1 MRTLGVR
8 RSSHVSSPVS
18 WRSLQRSKL
27 QGLSAGGP
35 CRLVSLGSM
44 GLEHSVS
51 LLYDVSWSVGAGAPN
66 RRSTSGQRSSSN
78 HFPHPQS
85 RHDLNWR
92 RRRRG
97 HGKPRIRTEKSDDRR
112 EIDEWFT
119 RHHTEH
125 RRGSDT
131 TEGLS
136 SFLIFHID
144 PIGYPEATPRPPQ
157 NVAVFS
163 GSSLQETEELA
174 AEIRGSSR

>member
-8 RSSHVSSPVS
+8 RSSHVSSPAS

-27 QGLSAGGP
+27 QGLSAGSP

-44 GLEHSVS
+44 GLKHSVS

-136 SFLIFHID
+136 SFLLIFTSTRSVIRKRRLVHRRTS
-144 PIGYPEATPRPPQ
+144 PC
-157 NVAVFS
+157 S
-163 GSSLQETEELA
+163 A
-174 AEIRGSSR
+174 AAIYKRRRNSQRR